1 MKYKALF
8 LDVDST
14 TVVHGEDNLPSDRVT
29 QAILACRKKGVFV
42 SLATSR
48 TFSTV
53 YRVIEHLGL
62 DGYHVISSGS
72 QLYDA
77 TLKKIIVEKS
87 IPESSIQLI
96 FAAAQKYNAHVK
108 FFDGVKDSH
117 FDGIHIPKKIV
128 DAYFPEIEPQ
138 TLEKIHNDLESV
150 QGIALHRMDAWNSN
164 FECLDITHI
173 EASKFHGVV
182 EVLKRLCIDMQD
194 VIGIGDG
201 YNDFSL
207 FKACGLKVAMGNAV
221 PELKAIAD
229 FVAPTV
235 EEDGVAVVIE
245 KFRLNRQ

>member
-8 LDVDST
+8 LDVDGT

-29 QAILACRKKGVFV
+29 QAIFACLKSGVFV

-48 TFSTV
+48 TFSSV
-53 YRVIEHLGL
+53 HRVIEHLLL
-62 DGYHVISSGS
+62 DGCHVISSGS
-72 QLYDA
+72 QLYDG

-87 IPESSIQLI
+87 IPEPSIQLI

-117 FDGIHIPKKIV
+117 FDGIHIPKKV
-128 DAYFPEIEPQ
+128 VGAYFPQIEPQ

-150 QGIALHRMDAWNSN
+150 DGIALHRMDAWNSN
-164 FECLDITHI
+164 FECLDVTHK
-173 EASKFHGVV
+173 EASKFHGVA

-229 FVAPTV
+229 FVAPSV
-235 EEDGVAVVIE
+235 EEDGVAIVIE
-245 KFRLNRQ
+245 KFILSA

>member
-8 LDVDST
+8 LDVDGT
-14 TVVHGEDNLPSDRVT
+14 TVVHGEYNLPSDRVT
-29 QAILACRKKGVFV
+29 QAIFACRKEGVFV

-48 TFSTV
+48 TFFSV
-53 YRVIEHLGL
+53 HRVIEHLLL
-62 DGYHVISSGS
+62 DGYHVISSGL

-77 TLKKIIVEKS
+77 TKQKIIVEKS
-87 IPESSIQLI
+87 IPEPSIRFI
-96 FAAAQKYNAHVK
+96 FAAAKKYNAHVK

-117 FDGIHIPKKIV
+117 FDGIHIPKKV
-128 DAYFPEIEPQ
+128 VGAYFPQIEPQ
-138 TLEKIHNDLESV
+138 TLEKIHNELGSV
-150 QGIALHRMDAWNSN
+150 AGIALHRMDAWNSN

-182 EVLKRLCIDMQD
+182 EVLKRFHIDKKD

-221 PELKAIAD
+221 PQLKAIAD

-245 KFRLNRQ
+245 KFILS